1 MAATGKR
8 VALYTRVS
16 TEDQA
21 REGFSL
27 AAQRE
32 RLHAYCTAKDA
43 WDVVEVYSDEG
54 FSGRDTKR
62 PAYRRMMEEMDRWDV
77 VLVLKMDRIHRNAK
91 NFMVMME
98 RLQEADKEFAS
109 AMESFDTTTAMG
121 RFVVDIIQRIAQ
133 LESEQIGERVYMGM
147 RQKHQEGGNLG
158 APAPYGYEYA
168 DGREGNGGEAR
179 LVVVP
184 EEADVVR
191 RIYARY
197 MGGDGLKEIV
207 QALEEEGV
215 PTKRGGRWDKR
226 TVSKILKN
234 VTYAGFHEW
243 HKKVLPGDHEAIVD
257 VETFDAVQRRLADRA
272 PPAFSYEPRLLSAV
286 SG

>member
-1 MAATGKR
+1 MTR

-27 AAQRE
+27 NAQRE
-32 RLHAYCTAKDA
+32 RLTAYCTAKDG

-54 FSGRDTKR
+54 FSGRDTNR
-62 PAYRRMMEEMDRWDV
+62 PAYRRMMAEMARWDV
-77 VLVLKMDRIHRNAK
+77 VLVLKMDRIHRNSK

-98 RLQEADKEFAS
+98 RLHAEGKEFAS

-133 LESEQIGERVYMGM
+133 LESEQIGERVYLGM
-147 RQKHQEGGNLG
+147 RQKATEGGTLG
-158 APAPYGYEYA
+158 APAPYGYAY
-168 DGREGNGGEAR
+168 DGEGEGR

-184 EEADVVR
+184 EEADAVR

-197 MGGDGLKEIV
+197 LGGDALNDIV
-207 QALEEEGV
+207 RALDEDGV
-215 PTKRGGRWDKR
+215 ATKRGGAWDKR

-234 VTYAGFHEW
+234 ATYAGFNEW
-243 HKKVLPGDHEAIVD
+243 HDVLMPGDHEAIVD

-272 PPAFSYEPRLLSAV
+272 PPAFSYEPRLLAPLAD
-286 SG
+286 GAGAGGE